1 MSKMPVVTLISFRIT
16 FVFLSVSYYLFCSY
30 LPFFF
35 FIFGMSTFVLGQ
47 IPELFDNCIARH

>member
-35 FIFGMSTFVLGQ
+35 IFGMSTFVLGQ
-47 IPELFDNCIARH
+47 IPELFDSCIARH